1 MWRGY
6 AAMSRK
12 GKKSKKASQQSI
24 WNPPNTAGASQE
36 EGSSGSNEEVLQSC
50 TTIST
55 CEEYD
60 LAKVV
65 SQFYN
70 QGLRSAR
77 VLLPGEMVHV
87 NYPYSAG
94 KVADVL
100 VLSNGT
106 IVAWGMAESEVA
118 DQLIP
123 LLRRSELRSY
133 KDSESED
140 MDFVEEETLSKND
153 EGNEQQAN
161 ETQASTMVGDVI
173 YIRGGSPTE
182 RLLKKAAF
190 SSGLARNTKLAA
202 LEFSMEKFI
211 LSIKQI
217 SQTMASGGHLGLKG
231 NQVLRITGQL
241 LQIRGQL
248 NLYSELIETPDHYW
262 SEPELEALYTLI
274 SRKLD
279 VVPRI
284 AILNKKLDYASELV
298 GILKTHVSEQQSTR
312 LEWMIIILIM
322 VEVCFEIFH
331 FIERYYPSESEKS
344 EK

>member
-1 MWRGY
+1 
-6 AAMSRK
+6 MSRK
-12 GKKSKKASQQSI
+12 GKKSKKSASQQGVRSPT
-24 WNPPNTAGASQE
+24 NMGAANQD
-36 EGSSGSNEEVLQSC
+36 EGGSNNEEVLQSC

-106 IVAWGMAESEVA
+106 IVAWGMAENEVA

-140 MDFVEEETLSKND
+140 MDFVEEESASRND
-153 EGNEQQAN
+153 EGNEQQN
-161 ETQASTMVGDVI
+161 NDTQTSTMVGEVI
-173 YIRGGSPTE
+173 YIRGSSPTE

-274 SRKLD
+274 SKKLD

-344 EK
+344 EN